1 VTRVIRRSA
10 WSTIGGRLGT
20 GFGRDFQSSPLRP
33 DKDTLAFHLGGVNAA
48 VLLVDEF
55 R

>member
-10 WSTIGGRLGT
+10 WSTIRPGGDSDL
-20 GFGRDFQSSPLRP
+20 
-33 DKDTLAFHLGGVNAA
+33 DKDTLAFHLGGVTVA
-48 VLLVDEF
+48 VLLADEF